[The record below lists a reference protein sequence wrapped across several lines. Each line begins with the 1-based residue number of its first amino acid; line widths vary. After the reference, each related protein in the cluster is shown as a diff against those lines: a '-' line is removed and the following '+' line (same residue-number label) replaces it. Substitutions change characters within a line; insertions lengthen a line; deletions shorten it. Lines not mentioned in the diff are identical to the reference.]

1 MGRNR
6 VVSPETIRLPLSD
19 GDFLTVKKEL
29 NAGEY
34 IDLLT
39 AQQQQGGQYF
49 AKQLAYLVSWTL
61 VGHNDAPIAFHLGLS
76 LDERRDVLRSLD
88 TATMTEITAA
98 IKAHEAANDL
108 VREEKKRIP
117 EPALAS

>member
-39 AQQQQGGQYF
+39 AASAGSLLREAARLPRRAGRWS
-49 AKQLAYLVSWTL
+49 A
-61 VGHNDAPIAFHLGLS
+61 HNDAPIAFHLGLS

-88 TATMTEITAA
+88 TATITEIVAA
-98 IKAHEAANDL
+98 IKAHEEANDL
-108 VREEKKRIP
+108 ALAEKKRIP

>member
-34 IDLLT
+34 IDFLT
-39 AQQQQGGQYF
+39 AQAAGTFF

>member
-6 VVSPETIRLPLSD
+6 VVSPGTVRLPLSD
-19 GDFLTVKKEL
+19 GDFLTVVREL

-39 AQQQQGGQYF
+39 AQSAGKF
-49 AKQLAYLVSWTL
+49 LSKQIAYLVSWTL
-61 VGHNDAPIAFHLGLS
+61 VGANDAPIAYHLGMS
-76 LDERRDVLRSLD
+76 VDERLDILRSLD
-88 TATMTEITAA
+88 TATLTEIVEA
-98 IKAHEAANDL
+98 IKQHETANEL
-108 VREEKKRIP
+108 ALAEKKTIP

>member
-39 AQQQQGGQYF
+39 AASAGSFF
-49 AKQLAYLVSWTL
+49 AKQLAYLVGWTL

-88 TATMTEITAA
+88 TATITEIVEA
-98 IKAHEAANDL
+98 IKQHETANEL
-108 VREEKKRIP
+108 ALTEKKTIP